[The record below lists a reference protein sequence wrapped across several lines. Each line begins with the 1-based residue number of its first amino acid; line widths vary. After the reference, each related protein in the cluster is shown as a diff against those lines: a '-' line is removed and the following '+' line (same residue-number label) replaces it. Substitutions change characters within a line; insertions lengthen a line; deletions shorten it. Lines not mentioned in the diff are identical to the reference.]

1 MDGVR
6 KLIEKLDMVPE
17 GKELSLRQKITLVLW
32 GIAVFLI
39 PFLYIPYFIF
49 QKLSLYP
56 LVLIAFINIDK
67 WWKLCWGNKLLRW
80 IAFAIIAFIGWQ
92 AVSLPFAVKLSEITI
107 DDNVKP
113 LINNAIVYGSW
124 YVFLATAFMFPR
136 EKLEKTFCCSF
147 TAILLCCAC
156 YSVIEIMHFC
166 NVQWATDFL
175 SKSIHYLMV
184 VENNGWW
191 WPPVF
196 WDQPRLRSVFPEPSY
211 FAIMLVFSTL
221 YYSARTLY
229 LSNKK
234 KNAISLILMVLSAI
248 LLALTKSAGGALA
261 LSAATA
267 FFIVLS
273 LIFFRK
279 LTVSERIK
287 SGILSVLLVTAS
299 LFAMGCQRGGFAEF
313 TVMKKSLNQPVTVI
327 KIPKTEKKV
336 VEEKKRKKVKTPKVK
351 RLHGS
356 SSTRIIHLK
365 TELREISERPL
376 LGAGYGEYSDTMCE
390 ALKES
395 TVETPESRSWWMRQN
410 TPRLNAYTAAMV
422 EFGIPG
428 GVLFL
433 SIIFLPAM
441 CMWITSIRKQNFT
454 TAITMGAVYCGLMTI
469 LNFANAVIM
478 IYLMLFVLPLFMMA
492 NTGKEDS

>member
-1 MDGVR
+1 MDGVK

-136 EKLEKTFCCSF
+136 EKLEKTFYRSF
-147 TAILLCCAC
+147 TAILLCCAY

-175 SKSIHYLMV
+175 SKSIHYLME

-313 TVMKKSLNQPVTVI
+313 SVMKKSLDIV
-327 KIPKTEKKV
+327 KKTDAQN
-336 VEEKKRKKVKTPKVK
+336 VEL
-351 RLHGS
+351 LHGS

-365 TELREISERPL
+365 TELREISQRPL
-376 LGAGYGEYSDTMCE
+376 WGAGYGEYSDAMCE

-410 TPRLNAYTAAMV
+410 TPRLNAYTASMV

-469 LNFANAVIM
+469 LNFANTVIM
-478 IYLMLFVLPLFMMA
+478 IYLMLFVLPLFMME

>member
-1 MDGVR
+1 M
-6 KLIEKLDMVPE
+6 
-17 GKELSLRQKITLVLW
+17 
-32 GIAVFLI
+32 
-39 PFLYIPYFIF
+39 
-49 QKLSLYP
+49 
-56 LVLIAFINIDK
+56 
-67 WWKLCWGNKLLRW
+67 
-80 IAFAIIAFIGWQ
+80 
-92 AVSLPFAVKLSEITI
+92 
-107 DDNVKP
+107 
-113 LINNAIVYGSW
+113 
-124 YVFLATAFMFPR
+124 
-136 EKLEKTFCCSF
+136 
-147 TAILLCCAC
+147 
-156 YSVIEIMHFC
+156 
-166 NVQWATDFL
+166 
-175 SKSIHYLMV
+175 KSIHYLME

-313 TVMKKSLNQPVTVI
+313 SVMKKSLDIV
-327 KIPKTEKKV
+327 KKTDAQN
-336 VEEKKRKKVKTPKVK
+336 VEL
-351 RLHGS
+351 LHGS

-365 TELREISERPL
+365 TELREISQRPL
-376 LGAGYGEYSDTMCE
+376 WGAGYGEYSDAMCE

-410 TPRLNAYTAAMV
+410 TPRLNAYTASMV

-469 LNFANAVIM
+469 LNFANTVIM
-478 IYLMLFVLPLFMMA
+478 IYLMLFVLPLFMME